1 MMSPKIV
8 PVTEF
13 RSKVLE
19 AVRKAQN
26 TGQEYVITAKGKP
39 AAVLM
44 NFEEW
49 ESLLETL
56 EIKQDK
62 RLMKEIEK
70 GRKFFKN
77 KKKGKLHKDLDWS

>member
-1 MMSPKIV
+1 MIPKIV

-13 RSKVLE
+13 RTKVLE

-26 TGQEYVITAKGKP
+26 AGQEYVITAKGKP

-62 RLMKEIEK
+62 KLMEAIQKGKKYFKKNRMKAKSHKEI
-70 GRKFFKN
+70 N
-77 KKKGKLHKDLDWS
+77 WN

>member
-1 MMSPKIV
+1 MSPKIV

-26 TGQEYVITAKGKP
+26 TGQEYVITSKGMP

-44 NFEEW
+44 SFEDW
-49 ESLLETL
+49 EGLLETL

-62 RLMKEIEK
+62 KLMRAIQKGK
-70 GRKFFKN
+70 RFFRSGRK
-77 KKKGKLHKDLDWS
+77 GTPHTEIDWD

>member
-1 MMSPKIV
+1 MIPKIV

-19 AVRKAQN
+19 AVRKAQR
-26 TGQEYVITAKGKP
+26 TGQEYVILTQGKP

-44 NFEEW
+44 SFEEW

-62 RLMKEIEK
+62 KLMRAIQK
-70 GRKFFKN
+70 GRAYFRRR
-77 KKKGKLHKDLDWS
+77 KGGKSHKDIDWN

>member
-1 MMSPKIV
+1 MSPKIV

-13 RSKVLE
+13 RTKVLE
-19 AVRKAQN
+19 AVRNAQN
-26 TGQEYVITAKGKP
+26 TGQEYVITTKGRP

-49 ESLLETL
+49 ENILETL

-62 RLMKEIEK
+62 RLMREIRK
-70 GRKFFKN
+70 GRKFFRSR
-77 KKKGKLHKDLDWS
+77 KKGKSHKELKWD

>member
-1 MMSPKIV
+1 MVPKIV

-19 AVRKAQN
+19 AVRKTQD

-49 ESLLETL
+49 ESLLETIEVKL
-56 EIKQDK
+56 DK
-62 RLMKEIEK
+62 KLMKDI
-70 GRKFFKN
+70 RKSKSFFRR
-77 KKKGKLHKDLDWS
+77 KGKGKSHQDINWD

>member
-1 MMSPKIV
+1 MMPKIV
-8 PVTEF
+8 PVTLF
-13 RSKVLE
+13 RTKVLE
-19 AVRKAQN
+19 AVRKAQHS
-26 TGQEYVITAKGKP
+26 GQEYVITAKGIP

-62 RLMKEIEK
+62 KLMRDIQK
-70 GRKFFKN
+70 GRRFFKSK
-77 KKKGKLHKDLDWS
+77 KKKGKSHTEIDWN

>member
-1 MMSPKIV
+1 MSPKIV

-13 RSKVLE
+13 RARVLE

-49 ESLLETL
+49 ESIVETL
-56 EIKQDK
+56 EIKQDRK
-62 RLMKEIEK
+62 LMREIEK
-70 GRKFFKN
+70 GRRFFRSR
-77 KKKGKLHKDLDWS
+77 KKGKSHKELKWD